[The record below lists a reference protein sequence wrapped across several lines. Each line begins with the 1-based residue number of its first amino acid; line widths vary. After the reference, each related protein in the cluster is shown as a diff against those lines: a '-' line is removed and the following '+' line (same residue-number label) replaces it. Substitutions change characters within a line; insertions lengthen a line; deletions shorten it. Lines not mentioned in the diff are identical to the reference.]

1 MRYALPLTAILFFGL
16 GSRIC
21 AQPVRIGEEFGKN
34 AQYHVSCQVDISG
47 VLTIPAGKDGKAKT
61 LKIAGKSAIKYD
73 ERILQLFADR
83 RVERTVRQYQELDF
97 ERKVGDE
104 VQRSRLRPE
113 VRRLVIL
120 RHNQYEVPFC
130 PSGALTPGEIELVRT
145 DVFTPALAGLF
156 PAQPVAVGESW
167 RADSVAIQE
176 LTDLDKIDKADL
188 KCTFEK
194 ITTLLGRRNAQVKFE
209 GKAQGFGEDGNALH
223 EIVGSYYLDLDA
235 GFLSYVYVK
244 GTHHL
249 LDKTGNATG
258 KIEGVFVMTR
268 TRQPESREL
277 TDDALRGLTL
287 EPNAENSLLLFDQPN
302 IGARF
307 LHPRNW
313 RIAGLND
320 KQIGIDEARGNGILL
335 TLTPAASTPSAIQ
348 FRQETQQWLAK
359 QQAKILREDKIQSLP
374 GGLEVF
380 AFEAQIGKDRVLL
393 QYYVTRQGSQ
403 GATLTARLLP
413 GDANAQREVERIAR
427 SLQLRAVK

>member
-1 MRYALPLTAILFFGL
+1 MRYALPLTAMILMAV
-16 GSRIC
+16 SSKIQ
-21 AQPVRIGEEFGKN
+21 AQAVRIGEDFARN
-34 AQYHVSCQVDISG
+34 AQYHVSCQVDITG
-47 VLTIPAGKDGKAKT
+47 VLTIPAGKDTKART

-73 ERILQLFADR
+73 ERILQMSTEHRAD
-83 RVERTVRQYQELDF
+83 RTVRWYQELDF

-104 VQRSRLRPE
+104 VQRSKLRPE

-120 RHNQYEVPFC
+120 RHNQYEVPFS
-130 PSGALTPGEIELVRT
+130 PNGPLTPGEIELVRT

-156 PAQPVAVGESW
+156 PARPVAVGESW

-209 GKAQGFGEDGNALH
+209 GKAQGIGEDGNALH
-223 EIVGSYYLDLDA
+223 DIIGSYYLDLDA

-249 LDKTGNATG
+249 LDKAGNATG

-268 TRQPESREL
+268 TREPHSREI
-277 TDDALRGLTL
+277 TDDALRGLAL
-287 EPNAENSLLLFDQPN
+287 EPNADNSLLLFDQPH

-320 KQIGIDEARGNGILL
+320 KQIGIDEARGNGVLL
-335 TLTPAASTPSAIQ
+335 TLMGS
-348 FRQETQQWLAK
+348 
-359 QQAKILREDKIQSLP
+359 P
-374 GGLEVF
+374 GTELEF
-380 AFEAQIGKDRVLL
+380 AL
-393 QYYVTRQGSQ
+393 
-403 GATLTARLLP
+403 
-413 GDANAQREVERIAR
+413 
-427 SLQLRAVK
+427 